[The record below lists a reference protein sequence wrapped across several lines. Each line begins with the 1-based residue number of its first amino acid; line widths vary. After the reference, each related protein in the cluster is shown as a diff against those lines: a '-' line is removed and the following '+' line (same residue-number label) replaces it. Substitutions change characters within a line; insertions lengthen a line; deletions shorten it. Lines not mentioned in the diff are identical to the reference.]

1 MGVIQRQSIKGALD
15 NYLGVFIGFFTTFFV
30 ITRLLSQEEIG
41 LTRVMVDAAMLFSGL
56 AQIGTNASIIRF
68 YPYFKDPDKR
78 DHGFFGWTLIL
89 PIIGFLIIGSILLI
103 FKSDIIHIYAQK
115 SALLTQYYYLLL
127 PLTFFVLYMTVFE
140 TNASV
145 LLRIT
150 VPKTVREVLIR
161 IFNLICYVLYG
172 YHLIGFNTF
181 VLLFC
186 GSYALAMAINF
197 FYLLSLGKIS
207 FRLDLSYVNRQLG
220 REVLIYT
227 LFMTATIL
235 AGNIPLINTIFLGA
249 QSGLELVGV
258 YTIAFFIANVVEVPY
273 RSLGA
278 ITQPLISQATK
289 EGNID
294 EVNRLAKKV
303 SSLQLLVASM
313 IFYFIWIN
321 LDALFA
327 IIPNGADYAAG
338 TGVVFILGLA
348 KVFNSSFSI
357 GTNILNF
364 SQKYMMAL
372 PFIAVLTLCAILF
385 NIYLIP
391 HWGLNGSASATLLS
405 YIIYFSILLTFLH
418 LKLKVSLFSRN
429 QAKTVALIL
438 VFLGLNW
445 LWQLGFEAA
454 APQPTTLSLIA
465 NTAIKSIIL
474 GCSLL
479 ILVHRWQVST
489 DLNEIISKLLRIRK
503 KIY

>member
-1 MGVIQRQSIKGALD
+1 MGVVQRQSIKGALA

-68 YPYFKDPDKR
+68 YPYFKDPDSR

-89 PIIGFLIIGSILLI
+89 PIVGFLIIGSILLA
-103 FKSDIIHIYAQK
+103 FKGDIIGLYAQK

-140 TNASV
+140 VNASV

-150 VPKTVREVLIR
+150 VPKTVREVLVR

-172 YHLIGFNTF
+172 YDVIGFDTF
-181 VLLFC
+181 VYLFC

-197 FYLLSLGKIS
+197 FYLISLGKVS
-207 FRLDLSYVNRQLG
+207 FRLDLSYVNRRMG
-220 REVLIYT
+220 REVLVYT
-227 LFMTATIL
+227 LFMTATVL
-235 AGNIPLINTIFLGA
+235 AGNIPLVNTIFLGA

-289 EGNID
+289 EGDID
-294 EVNRLAKKV
+294 EVNRLGKKV
-303 SSLQLLVASM
+303 SSLQLLVASL

-327 IIPNGADYAAG
+327 VIPNGKDYAAG
-338 TGVVFILGLA
+338 AGVVFILGLA

-364 SQKYMMAL
+364 SKKYMMAL
-372 PFIAVLTLCAILF
+372 PFIAVLTLCAILL

-391 HWGLNGSASATLLS
+391 HWGLNGSASATLIS
-405 YIIYFSILLTFLH
+405 YIVYFGLLLTFLH
-418 LKLKVSLFSRN
+418 FKLKVNLFSIN
-429 QAKTVALIL
+429 QLKTVLLIIAFLALDR
-438 VFLGLNW
+438 
-445 LWQLGFEAA
+445 LWQLGFDALA
-454 APQPTTLSLIA
+454 IQASTLVLMANSLA
-465 NTAIKSIIL
+465 KSIVL
-474 GCSLL
+474 GCALL
-479 ILVHRWQVST
+479 FLVYRWQVSP
-489 DLNEIISKLLRIRK
+489 DLNAVVAKVLKIRK
-503 KIY
+503 

>member
-1 MGVIQRQSIKGALD
+1 MGVVQRQSIKGALA

-30 ITRLLSQEEIG
+30 ITRLLTQEEIG

-68 YPYFKDPDKR
+68 YPYFKDPDRR

-89 PIIGFLIIGSILLI
+89 PVIGFIIISAILLV
-103 FKSDIIHIYAQK
+103 FKGDIMGIYAQK

-172 YHLIGFNTF
+172 YRLIGFDTF
-181 VLLFC
+181 VILFC
-186 GSYALAMAINF
+186 GSYAVAMGINF

-207 FRLDLSYVNRQLG
+207 FRLDLSFVNRRMG
-220 REVLIYT
+220 REVILYT

-289 EGNID
+289 EDNID
-294 EVNRLAKKV
+294 EVNRLGKKV
-303 SSLQLLVASM
+303 SALQLLVASL

-327 IIPNGADYAAG
+327 VIPNGQDYAAG

-364 SQKYMMAL
+364 SRKYMMAL

-405 YIIYFSILLTFLH
+405 YSIYFGILLSYLH
-418 LKLKVSLFSRN
+418 FKLKVNLFSLS
-429 QAKTVALIL
+429 QLKTVVLIVAFLALDQ
-438 VFLGLNW
+438 
-445 LWQLGFEAA
+445 LWQLGFTATGIE
-454 APQPTTLSLIA
+454 PTKLILIA
-465 NTAIKSIIL
+465 NSAAKSLVL
-474 GCSLL
+474 GFTLMA
-479 ILVHRWQVST
+479 LVYRWQ
-489 DLNEIISKLLRIRK
+489 ISPDINDVVDKLLKKRK
-503 KIY
+503 